1 MPSSRSILVVDDE
14 EIIRITVASELKKE
28 GYDVGVA
35 VNGEEAITKLESQP
49 YDIVITDV
57 MMDGMDGIELLRE
70 VKKSTPEIMV
80 IVLTSFGSVSS
91 AVDAM
96 RLGAYDYLLKP
107 CSPGELT
114 LRVAN
119 CFKQQELRRKVSLY
133 ENILPICSGCKK
145 IKDVSGA
152 ESGEDLWI
160 DIESYIHKNSG
171 INFTHGF
178 CPACMEYQMSRL
190 DEMQESKSKGAS

>member
-14 EIIRITVASELKKE
+14 EIIRITVASELRKE

-35 VNGEEAITKLESQP
+35 VNGEEALTKLDKHT
-49 YDIVITDV
+49 YDIIISDV
-57 MMDGMDGIELLRE
+57 MMDGMDGIELLSKVKQSAPE
-70 VKKSTPEIMV
+70 VMV
-80 IVLTSFGSVSS
+80 IILTSFGSVSS

-119 CFKQQELRRKVSLY
+119 CFKQQELQRKVDLY
-133 ENILPICSGCKK
+133 ENMLPICSGCKK
-145 IKDVSGA
+145 IKDVSGG
-152 ESGEDLWI
+152 ESGEALWV
-160 DIESYIHKNSG
+160 DIESFIHKNSG

-178 CPACMEYQMSRL
+178 CPACMEYQMRKVDELRESR
-190 DEMQESKSKGAS
+190 SKGTS